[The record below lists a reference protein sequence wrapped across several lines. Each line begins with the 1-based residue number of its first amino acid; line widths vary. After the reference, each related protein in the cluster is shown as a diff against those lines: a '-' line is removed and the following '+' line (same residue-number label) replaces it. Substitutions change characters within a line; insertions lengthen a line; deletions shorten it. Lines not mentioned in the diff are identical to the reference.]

1 MKKIELITNN
11 SDNISIKQTS
21 DTNQGYFLVSTDVK
35 GNFQTPLVCNDSNF
49 RVIRASEFNK
59 RLQER
64 DWNITYRKYMDSEK
78 NLYICLDD
86 KSDGDGFTNIISDN
100 TNSIVVS
107 NYPTEEDKSSFN
119 EFLNS
124 LKTSGN
130 DKLVDIYNEYN
141 NMNSSEIYLYSVK
154 KNTVDILEN
163 SVTIDVIPYNS
174 DIYTSTVDLNGLV
187 GYCIPF
193 SEKDK
198 VTSKVDVGIQYSKTE
213 EIYIEDENSETGY
226 ITEEME
232 KLYTKETT
240 FGGFNLLNNEITNN
254 TPYVENINS
263 DVVIEY
269 VGNIIRVVPTSL
281 NVNECIISNCTITYG
296 KL

>member
-1 MKKIELITNN
+1 MVLLI
-11 SDNISIKQTS
+11 
-21 DTNQGYFLVSTDVK
+21 
-35 GNFQTPLVCNDSNF
+35 
-49 RVIRASEFNK
+49 
-59 RLQER
+59 
-64 DWNITYRKYMDSEK
+64 
-78 NLYICLDD
+78 LYL
-86 KSDGDGFTNIISDN
+86 IIL
-100 TNSIVVS
+100 IVVS

-124 LKTSGN
+124 LKISGN

-193 SEKDK
+193 SEKGK

-240 FGGFNLLNNEITNN
+240 FSGFNLLNNEITNN